1 MKIKNWICVGG
12 EAAKACGLPTIT
24 TNWKIEIENW
34 NCVGGEAAKTYDLS
48 TITKNL
54 KLKIENWICVG
65 EEAAKTCG
73 LPTITTNW
81 KIENWKFKLC
91 GRGGCQGLWLAN
103 HHNQE
108 HNHLSKERVPVSSGD
123 FCRDSRDQRSCKFFC
138 HLCKYFAYGQGRVDW
153 PPHLTINL
161 TVKYPFPYSPNLQ
174 WGKFNKLQLIWSCIS
189 SANWFNGILQINP

>member
-1 MKIKNWICVGG
+1 MWERRPPRLVACQPSPPIENWKMKIKNWICVGG
-12 EAAKACGLPTIT
+12 EAAKACGLP
-24 TNWKIEIENW
+24 
-34 NCVGGEAAKTYDLS
+34 

-81 KIENWKFKLC
+81 KIENWKFKLR

-123 FCRDSRDQRSCKFFC
+123 FCRDRRDQRSCKFFC
-138 HLCKYFAYGQGRVDW
+138 HLCKYFAYDLGRVDW
-153 PPHLTINL
+153 H
-161 TVKYPFPYSPNLQ
+161 
-174 WGKFNKLQLIWSCIS
+174 CIAAS
-189 SANWFNGILQINP
+189 LFVLNWLSWQIVWQYQMTRSK

>member
-1 MKIKNWICVGG
+1 MWEGKPPRPV
-12 EAAKACGLPTIT
+12 ACQPSPP
-24 TNWKIEIENW
+24 IENW
-34 NCVGGEAAKTYDLS
+34 
-48 TITKNL
+48 
-54 KLKIENWICVG
+54 KLEIENWICVG

-81 KIENWKFKLC
+81 KLKIENLKFKLC